1 MTRARARGFTL
12 IELMVTIVILAILV
26 VLGFPSYEQWIRN
39 TRIRNAAESIQ
50 NGLRL
55 ARNEATQ
62 RGANVEFDFTTAGTA
77 DWAVCQLPP
86 ASSTPIDCTVN
97 TPIQAFV
104 AKAGAGTVQ
113 VFNSSALS
121 DLTPPYSTALTSTSA
136 GNVIFTALGRPA
148 SGTNSLLRIDTTA
161 ATTSSD
167 ASRRLVITITA
178 GGNVRM
184 CDPAFG
190 ATSTN
195 PQKCQ

>member
-1 MTRARARGFTL
+1 MRRLKARGFTL

-62 RGANVEFDFTTAGTA
+62 RGANVEFYFTTPGTA
-77 DWAVCQLPP
+77 DWAICQLPP
-86 ASSTPIDCTVN
+86 ASSTPIDCSVG
-97 TPIQAFV
+97 TPIQAFD
-104 AKAGAGTVQ
+104 AKAGAATVQ

-121 DLTPPYSTALTSTSA
+121 DITPPYAAALTTTSA

-148 SGTNSLLRIDTTA
+148 AGTKSLVRIDTTA
-161 ATTSSD
+161 VTTSSA
-167 ASRRLVITITA
+167 ASRRLVITISS

-184 CDPAFG
+184 CDPG
-190 ATSTN
+190 VPPGSTN